1 MGIPLYYHTIR
12 YLRPCQIYGRAFL
25 LLPPG
30 RPSLAP
36 PPPKRLVRGTWVGS
50 ARRKP
55 SMSGPGRSCFLNEDR
70 SIAGMGT
77 WNDPGAKK
85 LWLYNLHYFDDL
97 NAKESDQRQ
106 EWHVPLIRRWID
118 ENPPASGV
126 GWDPYPTSLRIVN
139 WIKWTL
145 GGGPIPEDAVRSL
158 SVQARHLERCLEYHL
173 LGNHL
178 FANAKAL
185 VFAGMFFEGP
195 ECERWLRKGLDLL
208 EREVPEQVLADGGH
222 FERSPMYHSLVLED
236 LLDLVNL
243 GRAYEEGSRD
253 FTRGMAARWSETAV
267 RMLKWLSVMRHP
279 DGEISLFNDAA
290 FGIASSPGELAAY
303 AERLG
308 LDTAEGPRDGVT
320 HLAES
325 GYVRLQGGEA
335 VLFFDVGPPGPDYL
349 PAHGHADT
357 LSFEL
362 SLCSKRM
369 IVDTGTSTYDT
380 CPDRLY
386 QRGTSAHNT
395 VVVDGK
401 DSSEVWGSFRMARRA
416 KPFGLRID
424 EKGGGVSVECS
435 HDGYRRLP
443 GKVVHKRRWVF
454 GPGRLRIEDSLDGRF
469 RVAEA
474 GFLLHPAVVEVSS
487 GMADTDSPTDSGTWR
502 VTGGKTVR
510 WRVEGGEGR
519 FSAVGYHPEFGVSRK
534 SSRLVVPFSGQQTAF
549 ELTWD

>member
-1 MGIPLYYHTIR
+1 M
-12 YLRPCQIYGRAFL
+12 YGPDRC
-25 LLPPG
+25 
-30 RPSLAP
+30 R
-36 PPPKRLVRGTWVGS
+36 
-50 ARRKP
+50 
-55 SMSGPGRSCFLNEDR
+55 FLNEDR
-70 SIAGMGT
+70 SIAGTGA

-126 GWDPYPTSLRIVN
+126 GWDPYPASLRIVN

-158 SVQARHLERCLEYHL
+158 SVQARHLEHCVEYHL

-178 FANAKAL
+178 LANAKAL
-185 VFAGMFFEGP
+185 VFAGMFFEGT
-195 ECERWLRKGLDLL
+195 EGDRWLRKGLDIL
-208 EREVPEQVLADGGH
+208 EREMPEQVLADGGH
-222 FERSPMYHSLVLED
+222 FERSPMYHALVLED

-243 GRAYEEGSRD
+243 GRAYTEGGGD
-253 FTRGMAARWSETAV
+253 YTRGLTARWSETAF
-267 RMLKWLSVMRHP
+267 RMRKWLSVMRHP

-290 FGIASSPGELAAY
+290 FGIAPSPGELNAY
-303 AERLG
+303 SERIGLG
-308 LDTAEGPRDGVT
+308 VVEGSRDGVT
-320 HLAES
+320 HLEES
-325 GYVRLQGGEA
+325 GYIRLQDGEGA
-335 VLFFDVGPPGPDYL
+335 LFLDVGPPGPDYL

-362 SLCSKRM
+362 SLYGKRV
-369 IVDTGTSTYDT
+369 IVDTGTSTYDA

-395 VVVDGK
+395 VVVEGK

-424 EKGGGVSVECS
+424 ERPGEVSIDCM

-443 GKVVHKRRWVF
+443 GKVVHRRRWVF
-454 GPGRLRIEDSLDGRF
+454 GLGRLRVEDALEGRF
-469 RVAEA
+469 RIAEA
-474 GFLLHPAVVEVSS
+474 RFLLHPAVNEASRDLP
-487 GMADTDSPTDSGTWR
+487 GTHTPADSGKLKMA
-502 VTGGKTVR
+502 GGTPACWQIK
-510 WRVEGGEGR
+510 GGEGHL
-519 FSAVGYHPEFGVSRK
+519 AEAIYHPEFGVSRDTA
-534 SSRLVVPFSGQQTAF
+534 RLIIPISGQRNIF
-549 ELTWD
+549 ELMWD